1 MVGGCLVFIKVRPKI
16 LRKENSA
23 VGDGSRRAFP
33 YANLF
38 EILCEFQEH
47 DLLRVIVGWL
57 ELIVHN
63 GLDNAGLP
71 LWFAD
76 IVRLVGDLR
85 DGIRFNVFECQW
97 SLTLTL

>member
-16 LRKENSA
+16 L
-23 VGDGSRRAFP
+23 
-33 YANLF
+33 L

-57 ELIVHN
+57 ELVVHN
-63 GLDNAGLP
+63 GLDDAGVP

-76 IVRLVGDLR
+76 IVRLFGDLR
-85 DGIRFNVFECQW
+85 DGIRFDILKRQW
-97 SLTLTL
+97 CLSLTV